1 VLQMQLV
8 PQNSAAILGA
18 AFIRAEAS
26 CRLSPREL
34 AGRSVLKDVKLAVK
48 FSERSRHL
56 RGGVKVKTTLWLAT
70 INLVGAVH
78 SALTVDGRQL
88 SWSVIGR
95 MGLLQRLRS
104 PLFAT
109 VAAALLPGCAL
120 LPETG
125 PKSDA
130 VEGFATA
137 GLKSTA
143 ALPYALVDV
152 SADTIGFLSQP
163 NLVTFRG
170 EFSDKRPKPTQVVGI
185 GDVLNMS
192 IFEAAPGGLF
202 TPGQSAGAR
211 PGNFV
216 DLPPQA
222 VDQRGSVYVP
232 YAGEI
237 PAAGRTIPEIQ
248 RAVVA
253 RLQNRAIEPQVVVSL
268 NQQHASVV
276 SVLGDV
282 TSPGVLALNSV
293 GERLLAL
300 IARAGG
306 PRFEAIESYVTLQRD
321 GKQVRVLL
329 SRVVHDPRENIF
341 IRPNDVIFL
350 THEAPSFTA
359 LGALNQNVFGFNSE
373 IAFDV
378 ETLTLAQA
386 IGKAGG
392 LNDQQSDPAEVYVY
406 RYEDRHFLEKFG
418 IDTTRFTYDRIPTI
432 YHVNLRDPS
441 GYLLA
446 AGFQM
451 HTKDVM
457 YVANARVVDYYK
469 LLTLINNT
477 ATTVSTTATAVTNVN
492 AAVKTRW

>member
-1 VLQMQLV
+1 LIIRIIASFKSGAWPRLTGCETPKGNHRLIARLLV
-8 PQNSAAILGA
+8 ATAAVALA
-18 AFIRAEAS
+18 A
-26 CRLSPREL
+26 C
-34 AGRSVLKDVKLAVK
+34 
-48 FSERSRHL
+48 SE
-56 RGGVKVKTTLWLAT
+56 
-70 INLVGAVH
+70 
-78 SALTVDGRQL
+78 
-88 SWSVIGR
+88 
-95 MGLLQRLRS
+95 
-104 PLFAT
+104 
-109 VAAALLPGCAL
+109 LPG
-120 LPETG
+120 TG
-125 PKSDA
+125 AKSDA
-130 VEGFATA
+130 IRSFPTA
-137 GLKSTA
+137 GLRSNA

-152 SADTIGFLSQP
+152 SGDTLGFLSQP
-163 NLVTFRG
+163 NLVTFQG
-170 EFSDKRPKPTQVVGI
+170 EFPDKRPKPEQVAGV
-185 GDVLNMS
+185 GDVLNIS

-202 TPGQSAGAR
+202 TPATAAGAR

-222 VDQRGSVYVP
+222 VDQKGSIYVP

-237 PAAGRTIPEIQ
+237 PAAARTLPEIQ
-248 RAVVA
+248 QAIVA
-253 RLQNRAIEPQVVVSL
+253 RLRNRAIEPQVVVSL
-268 NQQHASVV
+268 NQQHSSVV

-282 TSPGVLALNSV
+282 NTPGVLALNSV

-321 GKQVRVLL
+321 GRRVKVLL

-341 IRPNDVIFL
+341 IRPNDVIFV
-350 THEAPSFTA
+350 THEAPTFTA

-373 IAFDV
+373 IAFDT

-392 LNDQQSDPAEVYVY
+392 LNDNLSDPAEVFVY
-406 RYEDRHFLEKFG
+406 RYEDRRLLQKMG
-418 IDTTRFTYDRIPTI
+418 VDTTRFTYDRIPTI

-451 HTKDVM
+451 KTKDVM

-477 ATTVSTTATAVTNVN
+477 AATVSNTANAVTDVHT
-492 AAVKTRW
+492 AVKTKW